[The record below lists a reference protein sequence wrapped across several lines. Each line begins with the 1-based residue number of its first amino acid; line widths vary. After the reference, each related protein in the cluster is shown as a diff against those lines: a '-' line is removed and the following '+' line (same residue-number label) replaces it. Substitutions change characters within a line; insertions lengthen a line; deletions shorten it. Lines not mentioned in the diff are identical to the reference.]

1 MGRPA
6 LKILVVLATV
16 AAVVCSLPHQ
26 VEAEDVTW
34 FQGFENS
41 SSSAPVFDAHA
52 RLAACRSLVATPA
65 PVRVIDWKDP
75 LFVIWFPPASNSSFE
90 HEWLEDT
97 ILAKVNRWRPR
108 HGVCVCVSRVLT
120 THVVHRPVIYHYP
133 EGCHLNVRYRGTHV
147 PKHVLYVI
155 GAGTHE

>member
-16 AAVVCSLPHQ
+16 AALVGSLPR
-26 VEAEDVTW
+26 VGAEEVTW
-34 FQGFENS
+34 FQGFENT
-41 SSSAPVFDAHA
+41 SSAPVFDARA
-52 RLAACRSLVATPA
+52 RLEACRSLVATPA

-75 LFVIWFPPASNSSFE
+75 LFVIWFPPTSNSSFE

-108 HGVCVCVSRVLT
+108 RVCVVCAWCVL
-120 THVVHRPVIYHYP
+120 
-133 EGCHLNVRYRGTHV
+133 L
-147 PKHVLYVI
+147 
-155 GAGTHE
+155 